1 MKPSL
6 VPLYYS
12 SQNPHAKPTF
22 SSTAGAAPPCWTT
35 TVLFAAVQCA
45 IVKPLGNG
53 VLRNN
58 PIKFL
63 ISLLPLVLKN
73 LTESWTFNL
82 NTLIK
87 NRTMVLDM
95 LI

>member
-45 IVKPLGNG
+45 IVKPLAVPFVNSF
-53 VLRNN
+53 VEIR
-58 PIKFL
+58 
-63 ISLLPLVLKN
+63 SLK
-73 LTESWTFNL
+73 SFN
-82 NTLIK
+82 I
-87 NRTMVLDM
+87 
-95 LI
+95 